1 MVEIPKALAESIRRG
16 DCVLWTG
23 AGLGNLADRPAWKQI
38 LAGAAES
45 LGDEERKG
53 VEALLDRGRLR
64 PVLEHLRRTQAD
76 ALREKLATG
85 SDDGDLPEDLAKL
98 AELPW
103 ASVFATVHADLAR
116 KVATRGEDKP
126 DVVSPDDLDG
136 RSLDNGTGRFV
147 VHTPADLP
155 SWVGHPDLH
164 DVMQQAARG
173 HTILLLGFSSDDPDL
188 DMVLDALA
196 EVSHG
201 TRHFALISG
210 LTPPE
215 CEAVEERCGLEVLD
229 PGELPQAI
237 EALAD
242 AGKGETQGDDDRAR
256 AALDLALTVG
266 ELPLRADVA
275 DAPARAVD
283 CERVAGYVERLGR
296 EGLAGIGAPTLVRAG
311 SVMLADARP
320 DQARQCFEVAR
331 DVATSDRDHALARFG
346 LAWVDD
352 AEGKADAARDGLR
365 EAGKLHP
372 AASLVPAGYTVE
384 RVLARRGA
392 SVYVLAKNAD
402 GADVELEVTTLARAL
417 SSTEREAF
425 AAAVETL
432 RGLEGSTF
440 AGIRGGKARG
450 RRLVLE
456 RDPQEGQTLAEGLAT
471 GVLGLEDAARLV
483 EIVAVGLAE
492 AHASDLVH
500 GALTAGDVVL
510 AENGPYLRGFGPVAA
525 LRRPIRNYGL
535 APEVAAGGTPTDKSD
550 AYALATLAFR
560 SMTGAGAVG
569 GVPASMLADDLDK
582 RVDGVLAKGLHPD
595 PKKRAT
601 VIELSEALTQV
612 LESEPEPE
620 APSAPETKAEA
631 PKTVG
636 PPEDPNDLEGWT
648 WLLEKKPTSSEA
660 RAAIARIE
668 KESRAAEQWDR
679 VAEVLGVRAGLTQIV
694 AERVDLLRE
703 LAQLYEQRL
712 GVPANAFET
721 RRRLLD
727 QLDVDDQIAMVE
739 DLRRLAETTGQ
750 WGPFADAVEVVA
762 ARVSNDEAQA
772 DLYMTLGGVQ
782 GERLGAVER
791 AIAAH
796 EKAAELHPSAK
807 TLGALVPLY
816 RKAMRIAEL
825 ATTLLSL
832 ADHQEGADKV
842 ASLLGA
848 VEVLQGDLGE
858 TEGAFA
864 ALLAVLEIDPSHA
877 YALEQ
882 AEDLAR
888 QLEDWDSLVDM
899 LARRAEANVDSTQA
913 AEQLREA
920 ATVCLEQLEDS
931 DRACE
936 LFGKLVALDRND
948 RDAANELATLL
959 RSRVE
964 GDPAKRAQLIDAIG
978 VLVDLVETPD
988 EKGALLHEQ
997 ATLLDA
1003 EVDGKERAADARQRL
1018 LDTLTLD
1025 RPEAQEA
1032 ALALEKHHRRQDDE
1046 DALVTVLELMGGST
1060 DADEAFRVDAWAKL
1074 LTLRKSGTEDAEGAI
1089 AALEQLTGLQP
1100 DEKKWRDELLVR
1112 YLDKEDFKKAG
1123 PLIRAQV
1130 FDEEDPKRKAE
1141 LLLRGGLLREQI
1153 GKVDGAIEALEEA
1166 VELDDSL
1173 HEAWLALQE
1182 LYANQDQPLKA
1193 LEAQVQGAKRHPNR
1207 SERVRLTF
1215 EAAKKF
1221 VDDFGNAERGMELLE
1236 DLVEFD
1242 PDHREATGM
1251 LVERLVGSGD
1261 LERAWP
1267 HAQTHV
1273 MQVRSQLANDKK
1285 ANVRAL
1291 STAGRCALA
1300 VGEKERARDYL
1311 EKARTFDATNLDVL
1325 RLLADLA
1332 MDAGEHADALRHY
1345 QSVVLGVGSKLPPPE
1360 LSQLYVQMADAR
1372 EGMGEH
1378 AKSVQM
1384 AERALEIDAEN
1395 DKAIDKLIALAES
1408 GGDASALMKAKRRR
1422 TDLLERR
1429 YEAAD
1434 DEKKAAL
1441 LEERVAALRELAK
1454 LQSDAQAPI
1463 EAVRTLETL
1472 MELKPDD
1479 PGVLHEILGMFTK
1492 NERWQDA
1499 TRVIE
1504 RLADAQTEPA
1514 HRAKYLFA
1522 GALIYRDH
1530 LQDVEGTI
1538 SWIRRVLEADPSHP
1552 KAYATGIEML
1562 EQAGNHRELA
1572 RLMRAR
1578 LKSLPKNAPAEERV
1592 KLFAGL
1598 GQVYEEHLGDPKTAI
1613 AAYNQSVRFAT
1624 GELAKSDEIRE
1635 RRVKVMRLA
1644 VQLGDDEMD
1653 KAIMQG
1659 HALIS
1664 DNPMEFEVYHRL
1676 VELYLRRGDKDR
1688 ARQLSRTLVFLKQAD
1703 EAEQALAGQSGGAG
1717 STVRRKISRELWRKA
1732 IRHKGQNP
1740 RISDILGTVW
1750 PMVAA
1755 REGHTHKTF
1764 GVKRADR
1771 TEIAIQS
1778 PVAIARFMAHACQV
1792 LDAPQPDFF
1801 VHDEPGGLVVD
1812 ALVDVDGEQQRVFT
1826 SVLAGKQAQAEK
1838 AEPALKFLAGRAV
1851 ARSRPDHIL
1860 GAMLRDA
1867 GSLRNA
1873 LFGAV
1878 AVSVPGAEIPSDIK
1892 TEATR
1897 LAELYKT
1904 YLSPSK
1910 IEQMGKVAGKLVDSG
1925 DVDTKRW
1932 LESAAHTVTR
1942 AGFVLCDDIQT
1953 AARILTNE
1961 GDAGLAV
1968 PVKDRIRDLVGYS
1981 VSDAYLKLR
1990 REIGLAI

>member
-53 VEALLDRGRLR
+53 VEALLDRGRMR

-76 ALREKLATG
+76 ALREKLSAGT
-85 SDDGDLPEDLAKL
+85 DDGELPEDLAKL

-116 KVATRGEDKP
+116 KVASRGEDKP
-126 DVVSPDDLDG
+126 DLVAPDDLDG

-147 VHTPADLP
+147 LHTPADLP

-173 HTILLLGFSSDDPDL
+173 HTILLLGFASDDPDL

-215 CEAVEERCGLEVLD
+215 REAMAERCGLEVLD

-242 AGKGETQGDDDRAR
+242 AGKGETQGDDAKAR
-256 AALDLALTVG
+256 AGLDLALTVG

-275 DAPARAVD
+275 DAAARCVD
-283 CERVAGYVERLGR
+283 AERVAGYVGTLGR
-296 EGLAGIGAPTLVRAG
+296 DGLGGIGAPTLVRAG
-311 SVMLADARP
+311 SVLLADARP
-320 DQARQCFEVAR
+320 ADARRCFEVAR
-331 DVATSDRDHALARFG
+331 DVAANDRDHALARFG

-352 AEGKADAARDGLR
+352 AEGKSDAARDGLR

-384 RVLARRGA
+384 KVLVRRGA
-392 SVYVLAKNAD
+392 YACVLAKNAAGD
-402 GADVELEVTTLARAL
+402 EVELEITTLSRAL

-425 AAAVETL
+425 GEAIETL
-432 RGLEGSTF
+432 RKLEGGAF

-450 RRLVLE
+450 RRLVVE
-456 RDPQEGQTLAEGLAT
+456 RDPKEGQTLSDGLAV
-471 GVLGLEDAARLV
+471 GVLGLEDATRLV

-492 AHASDLVH
+492 AHASGLVH
-500 GALTAGDVVL
+500 GSLTAGDVLL
-510 AENGPYLRGFGPVAA
+510 AEDGPVLRGFGPVAA
-525 LRRPIRNYGL
+525 LRRPTRAHDL
-535 APEVAAGGTPTDKSD
+535 APEVAAGGAPSAQSD

-560 SMTGAGAVG
+560 SMTGASAVG
-569 GVPASMLADDLDK
+569 GVPASTLASDLDK
-582 RVDGVLAKGLHPD
+582 RVDAVLARGLHPD
-595 PKKRAT
+595 PSARTT
-601 VIELSEALTQV
+601 VIELAEALTKI

-620 APSAPETKAEA
+620 AAEA
-631 PKTVG
+631 KAGTPKPVA

-648 WLLEKKPTSSEA
+648 WLLEKKPTNSEA
-660 RAAIARIE
+660 RAAIQRIE
-668 KESRAAEQWDR
+668 KESREAGQWDR

-703 LAQLYEQRL
+703 LAELYEQRL
-712 GVPANAFET
+712 GVPASAFET

-727 QLDVDDQIAMVE
+727 QLDIEDQIASVE
-739 DLRRLAETTGQ
+739 DLRRLAETTGH

-762 ARVSNDEAQA
+762 ARVTNDEAQA
-772 DLYMTLGGVQ
+772 ELYMTLGAVH

-791 AIAAH
+791 SIAAH
-796 EKAAELHPSAK
+796 EKAAELHASAG

-832 ADHQEGADKV
+832 ADHQEGADKI
-842 ASLLGA
+842 ATLMA
-848 VEVLQGDLGE
+848 ATEVLQGDLGE

-864 ALLAVLEIDPSHA
+864 ALLAVLEIDPDHA
-877 YALEQ
+877 DALEQ

-888 QLEDWDSLVDM
+888 QLEDWDSLTDM
-899 LARRAEANVDSTQA
+899 LARRAEGNLDSKQA

-920 ATVCLEQLEDS
+920 AATCVEHLDDS
-931 DRACE
+931 DRACD
-936 LFGKLVALDRND
+936 LLGKLVELDRND
-948 RDAANELATLL
+948 RDAASQLALLL

-964 GDPAKRAQLIDAIG
+964 NDPARRAQLIDTLG

-988 EKGALLHEQ
+988 EKGSLLQEQ
-997 ATLLDA
+997 ATLLDQ
-1003 EVDGKERAADARQRL
+1003 EVDGKERAADARQRML
-1018 LDTLTLD
+1018 ETLTLD
-1025 RPEAQEA
+1025 RAEAREA
-1032 ALALEKHHRRQDDE
+1032 ALSLEKWYRRQDDE
-1046 DALVTVLELMGGST
+1046 DSLVTLLERMGGST

-1074 LTLRKSGTEDAEGAI
+1074 LTLRKSGDDDAEGAI
-1089 AALEQLTGLQP
+1089 AALEKLTALQP

-1166 VELDDSL
+1166 VEIDDSL
-1173 HEAWLALQE
+1173 HEAWLALRD
-1182 LYANQDQPLKA
+1182 LYVGQDQPLKA

-1207 SERVRLTF
+1207 PERVRLTF

-1221 VDDFGNAERGMELLE
+1221 VEDLGHPERGMELLE

-1251 LVERLVGSGD
+1251 LVERLVAAGD

-1267 HAQTHV
+1267 HAQTYV
-1273 MQVRSQLANDKK
+1273 MQVRSQIANDKK

-1332 MDAGEHADALRHY
+1332 MDAGAHADALRHY

-1384 AERALEIDAEN
+1384 AERALEIDQDN
-1395 DKAIDKLIALAES
+1395 DKAIDKLISLAES
-1408 GGDASALMKAKRRR
+1408 GGDAAALVKAKRRR
-1422 TDLLERR
+1422 ADLLERR
-1429 YEAAD
+1429 YDAAESED
-1434 DEKKAAL
+1434 RKAAL
-1441 LEERVAALRELAK
+1441 LEERATALRELAK
-1454 LQSDAQAPI
+1454 LQSDAQAPV
-1463 EAVRTLETL
+1463 EAVRTLEIL

-1499 TRVIE
+1499 TRVIQ
-1504 RLADAQTEPA
+1504 RLADAQTEAA

-1530 LQDVEGTI
+1530 LDDVEATI
-1538 SWIRRVLEADPSHP
+1538 GWIRQVLEADPTHP
-1552 KAYATGIEML
+1552 KAYATGVEML
-1562 EQAGNHRELA
+1562 EKAGNHRELA
-1572 RLMRAR
+1572 RLMRSR
-1578 LKSLPKNAPAEERV
+1578 LKSLPADAPASDRV
-1592 KLFAGL
+1592 ELFAAL
-1598 GQVYEEHLGDPKTAI
+1598 GKVYEEHLGDPKTAI

-1624 GELAKSDEIRE
+1624 GKLAKSDDIRE

-1659 HALIS
+1659 HALIG

-1703 EAEQALAGQSGGAG
+1703 EAEQALANQSGGAG

-1732 IRHKGQNP
+1732 VRHKAQNL

-1771 TEIAIQS
+1771 TEISIQS
-1778 PVAIARFMAHACQV
+1778 PVALARFMAHACQV
-1792 LDAPQPDFF
+1792 LDSPQPDFF
-1801 VHDEPGGLVVD
+1801 VYDEPGGLVVD
-1812 ALVDVDGEQQRVFT
+1812 ALIDTDGEQQRVFT
-1826 SVLAGKQAQAEK
+1826 SVLAGKEAQAEK
-1838 AEPALKFLAGRAV
+1838 GEPALKFLAGRAV

-1878 AVSVPGAEIPSDIK
+1878 AVSVPNADVPSDIR

-1910 IEQMGKVAGKLVDSG
+1910 IEQMGKVASKLLESG
-1925 DVDTKRW
+1925 DVDTQRW
-1932 LESAAHTVTR
+1932 LEAAAHTVTR

>member
-76 ALREKLATG
+76 ALREKLAAG
-85 SDDGDLPEDLAKL
+85 ADDGDLPADLAKL

-116 KVATRGEDKP
+116 KVASRGEDNP
-126 DVVSPDDLDG
+126 DVVAPDDLDG

-147 VHTPADLP
+147 VHTPTDLP

-173 HTILLLGFSSDDPDL
+173 HTILLLGFASDDPDL

-201 TRHFALISG
+201 TRHFAFISG

-215 CEAVEERCGLEVLD
+215 REAMAERCGLEVLD
-229 PGELPQAI
+229 PGELPEAI

-256 AALDLALTVG
+256 AGLDLALTVG

-275 DAPARAVD
+275 DAPARTVD
-283 CERVAGYVERLGR
+283 AERVSDYVGRLGR

-311 SVMLADARP
+311 SVLLADARP
-320 DQARQCFEVAR
+320 EQARECFEVAR
-331 DVATSDRDHALARFG
+331 EVAANDRDHALARFG

-352 AEGKADAARDGLR
+352 AEGKSDAARDGLR

-372 AASLVPAGYTVE
+372 AASLVPAGYTIE
-384 RVLARRGA
+384 RILARHGA
-392 SVYVLAKNAD
+392 SACVRAKNAD
-402 GADVELEVTTLARAL
+402 GAEVELEITTLARAL

-425 AAAVETL
+425 GEAVETL
-432 RGLEGSTF
+432 RKLEGGTF
-440 AGIRGGKARG
+440 AGIRGGKGRG

-456 RDPQEGQTLAEGLAT
+456 RDPQEGQTLSEGLAT

-492 AHASDLVH
+492 AHASGLVH

-510 AENGPYLRGFGPVAA
+510 AENGPYLRGFGPVSA
-525 LRRPIRNYGL
+525 LRRPLRNYGL
-535 APEVAAGGTPTDKSD
+535 APEVAAGGIPTDKSD

-560 SMTGAGAVG
+560 SMTGAAAVG
-569 GVPASMLADDLDK
+569 GVPASMLAEDLDK
-582 RVDGVLAKGLHPD
+582 RVDGVLAKGLHPN
-595 PKKRAT
+595 PKARAT
-601 VIELSEALTQV
+601 VIELSEALTKV
-612 LESEPEPE
+612 LESEPEPDV
-620 APSAPETKAEA
+620 AKVKADA
-631 PKTVG
+631 PKPVG
-636 PPEDPNDLEGWT
+636 PPDDPNDLEGWT
-648 WLLEKKPTSSEA
+648 WLLEKKPTNSEA
-660 RAAIARIE
+660 RSAIQRIE
-668 KESRAAEQWDR
+668 RESREAEQWDR

-694 AERVDLLRE
+694 AERVDLLKE

-727 QLDVDDQIAMVE
+727 QVEIDDQIAMVD

-762 ARVSNDEAQA
+762 ARVTNDEAQA
-772 DLYMTLGGVQ
+772 ELYMTIGAVQ

-807 TLGALVPLY
+807 SLGALVPLY
-816 RKAMRIAEL
+816 RKALRIAEL

-842 ASLLGA
+842 ASLLA
-848 VEVLQGDLGE
+848 ASEVLQGDLGE

-864 ALLAVLEIDPSHA
+864 ALLAVLEIDPDHA
-877 YALEQ
+877 DALEQ

-888 QLEDWDSLVDM
+888 QLEDWESLADM
-899 LARRAEANVDSTQA
+899 LARRAESNVDSKQA

-920 ATVCLEQLEDS
+920 ASMCLEQLDDS

-936 LFGKLVALDRND
+936 LLGKLVELDRSD
-948 RDAANELATLL
+948 RDAADQLATLL

-964 GDPAKRAQLIDAIG
+964 GDPAKRAQLIDTLE

-988 EKGALLHEQ
+988 EKGALLNEQ

-1018 LDTLTLD
+1018 LETLTFD
-1025 RPEAQEA
+1025 RPEAHEA

-1046 DALVTVLELMGGST
+1046 DSLVSLFELMGSST
-1060 DADEAFRVDAWAKL
+1060 DADEAFRVEAWSKL
-1074 LTLRKSGTEDAEGAI
+1074 LTLRKSGDEDAEGAI
-1089 AALEQLTGLQP
+1089 AALEKLSELQP

-1141 LLLRGGLLREQI
+1141 LLLRGGLLRGQI

-1166 VELDDSL
+1166 VALDDSL

-1182 LYANQDQPLKA
+1182 LYENQEQPLKA

-1221 VDDFGNAERGMELLE
+1221 VDDFGAAERGMELLE

-1267 HAQTHV
+1267 HAQTYV

-1300 VGEKERARDYL
+1300 VGEKDRARDYL

-1325 RLLADLA
+1325 RLLADLS

-1384 AERALEIDAEN
+1384 AERALEIDGEN

-1408 GGDASALMKAKRRR
+1408 GGDASALVKAKRRR
-1422 TDLLERR
+1422 ADLLEKR
-1429 YEAAD
+1429 YDAAES
-1434 DEKKAAL
+1434 EKKAAL
-1441 LEERVAALRELAK
+1441 LEERVTALRELAK

-1492 NERWQDA
+1492 NERWEDA

-1514 HRAKYLFA
+1514 HQAKYLFA

-1530 LQDVEGTI
+1530 LDDVEGTI
-1538 SWIRRVLEADPSHP
+1538 AWIRRVLEVDPSHP

-1562 EQAGNHRELA
+1562 EKAGNHRELA

-1578 LKSLPKNAPAEERV
+1578 LKSLPKDAPAAERV
-1592 KLFAGL
+1592 QLFAGL
-1598 GQVYEEHLGDPKTAI
+1598 GKVYEEHLGDPKTAI

-1624 GELAKSDEIRE
+1624 GALAKSEEIRE

-1703 EAEQALAGQSGGAG
+1703 EAELALAGQSGGVG

-1732 IRHKGQNP
+1732 VRHKGQNL

-1778 PVAIARFMAHACQV
+1778 PVALARFMAHACQV
-1792 LDAPQPDFF
+1792 LDSPQPDFF
-1801 VHDEPGGLVVD
+1801 VYDEPGGLVVD

-1826 SVLAGKQAQAEK
+1826 SVLSGKQAQAEK

-1860 GAMLRDA
+1860 GAMLKDA

-1873 LFGAV
+1873 LYGAV
-1878 AVSVPGAEIPSDIK
+1878 AVSVPNAEIPPDIK

-1910 IEQMGKVAGKLVDSG
+1910 IEQMGKVASKLVESG

-1932 LESAAHTVTR
+1932 LQSAAHTVTR